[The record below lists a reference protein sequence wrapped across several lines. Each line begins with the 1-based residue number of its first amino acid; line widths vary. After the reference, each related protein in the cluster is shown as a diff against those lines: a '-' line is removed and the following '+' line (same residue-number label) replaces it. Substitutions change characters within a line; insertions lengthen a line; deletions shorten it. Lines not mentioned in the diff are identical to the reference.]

1 MLLPATLWYFL
12 RNSKFLIRQLLGIC
26 YKNFLFRSFA
36 ENSTIAEKFISSS
49 TSSETWIFLFHF
61 AQFIVPYTGFLSK
74 IKRDENISTL
84 FLWEQLWKKQPQ
96 RISHEK
102 FKEPSS
108 TVVFPFFS
116 DDKTDSTKVCFTP
129 YCKNKLLKQE
139 NMTTIDQPPH

>member
-1 MLLPATLWYFL
+1 MLTTYRNHTLPFYKLCWKLQNCWKIY
-12 RNSKFLIRQLLGIC
+12 KLLYIIW
-26 YKNFLFRSFA
+26 SMD
-36 ENSTIAEKFISSS
+36 I
-49 TSSETWIFLFHF
+49 LFHF

-96 RISHEK
+96 RISHKK

-139 NMTTIDQPPH
+139 NMTTIDQPPHVHHQTGLWLWLL